1 MYAKVK
7 TLLDD
12 NARRESMA
20 KKAYETIVNEW
31 NAENA
36 AKKFLILAE
45 RILQGE
51 TRPFPFDEG
60 ICSKA

>member
-1 MYAKVK
+1 M
-7 TLLDD
+7 LLDD
-12 NARRESMA
+12 NARRDDMA
-20 KKAYETIVNEW
+20 KKAYETMVNEW

-51 TRPFPFDEG
+51 KRPFPFENG
-60 ICSKA
+60 VCSKA